1 MESCRKIM
9 KPLSEGG
16 ILISQVHQLAG
27 RVFARKLRDHGLEAI
42 NPAQG
47 RILFALWKGDGIP
60 IRDLASRTKLQKST
74 LTSMLDRLEQEGLIT
89 RSPSDKDRRVILISL
104 ARDHEIIRD
113 LFLQVSQ
120 EMIEEFYAGFLP
132 EEIEDFEEKLKRIIR
147 NLQNGEDTKDT
158 GMV

>member
-1 MESCRKIM
+1 M

-60 IRDLASRTKLQKST
+60 IRELASRTKLQKST
-74 LTSMLDRLEQEGLIT
+74 LTSMLDRLEQDGLIT
-89 RSPSDKDRRVILISL
+89 RNPSEKDRRVILISL

-113 LFLQVSQ
+113 LFLQVSH
-120 EMIEEFYAGFLP
+120 EMIEEFYAGFSP
-132 EEIEDFEEKLKRIIR
+132 GEIDDFEEKLRRIIR
-147 NLQNGEDTKDT
+147 NLQNRDGSEDPDL
-158 GMV
+158 G

>member
-1 MESCRKIM
+1 M

-47 RILFALWKGDGIP
+47 RILFALWKGDGIA

-74 LTSMLDRLEQEGLIT
+74 LTSMLDRLEQDGLIT
-89 RSPSDKDRRVILISL
+89 RNPSEKDRRVILISL

-113 LFLQVSQ
+113 LFLQVSH
-120 EMIEEFYAGFLP
+120 EMIEEFYAGFSP
-132 EEIEDFEEKLKRIIR
+132 GEIDDFEENLRRIIR
-147 NLQNGEDTKDT
+147 NLQNGDGSEDP
-158 GMV
+158 GLA

>member
-1 MESCRKIM
+1 M

-27 RVFARKLRDHGLEAI
+27 RAFACKLREHGLEAI

-60 IRDLASRTKLQKST
+60 IRELAGRTKLQKST
-74 LTSMLDRLEQEGLIT
+74 LTSMLDRLEQDKLII
-89 RSPSDKDRRVILISL
+89 RNPSEKDRRVILIFL

-113 LFLQVSQ
+113 LFLQVSC
-120 EMIEEFYAGFLP
+120 EMIDEFYAGFSP
-132 EEIEDFEEKLKRIIR
+132 DEIIEFEEKLKRIIR
-147 NLQNGEDTKDT
+147 NLQGDDGSGENNPA
-158 GMV
+158 

>member
-1 MESCRKIM
+1 M

-132 EEIEDFEEKLKRIIR
+132 EEIDDFEEKLRRIIR
-147 NLQNGEDTKDT
+147 NLQNGEHTENT

>member
-1 MESCRKIM
+1 M

-60 IRDLASRTKLQKST
+60 IRELARRTKLQKST
-74 LTSMLDRLEQEGLIT
+74 LTSMLDRLEQDGLIS
-89 RSPSDKDRRVILISL
+89 RNPSEKDRRVILISL

-113 LFLQVSQ
+113 LFMQVSH
-120 EMIEEFYAGFLP
+120 EMIEEFYAGFSP
-132 EEIEDFEEKLKRIIR
+132 GEIDDFEEKLRRIIR
-147 NLQNGEDTKDT
+147 NLQNGEGSEDPDP
-158 GMV
+158 V